1 MRILHTSDWHL
12 GKRLFKLDRLE
23 EQSLFLDWLITT
35 LKEQKIDFL
44 LIAGDIFDTPTPP
57 HQALQLFYDFLGRVS
72 AETQTE
78 TLVIAGNH
86 DSGLLLE
93 APAKLLSPHRV
104 KVWGKLSENPADHW
118 MTIKKGAEEL
128 EVCALPFFR
137 SYEILRDGNTDAI
150 ASLKNYLLKKKTI
163 PQLLMLHHLAGMS
176 EAGGSEQVVTLS
188 GVDSIPTDI
197 LATFDY
203 VALGHIHK
211 PQRIGEKIYYSG
223 SPIPMRFSESY
234 AKSVMLLDLK
244 EGKLGFEK
252 FPIPV
257 FRPIITVKADE
268 TNYKEKI
275 LAIPEWKGL
284 TTQVEI
290 QLSLTAPRVGL
301 IDEIKD
307 LLTKRGAEL
316 LSYQPLY
323 IQNEKVERKNEKL
336 FELSPLELFEE
347 FYATKYP
354 ESPEIPLELKSD
366 FAELLDKVK
375 HASS

>member
-1 MRILHTSDWHL
+1 
-12 GKRLFKLDRLE
+12 
-23 EQSLFLDWLITT
+23 
-35 LKEQKIDFL
+35 
-44 LIAGDIFDTPTPP
+44 
-57 HQALQLFYDFLGRVS
+57 
-72 AETQTE
+72 
-78 TLVIAGNH
+78 
-86 DSGLLLE
+86 
-93 APAKLLSPHRV
+93 V

-118 MTIKKGAEEL
+118 MTIKKGADEL

-197 LATFDY
+197 LSTFDY

-244 EGKLGFEK
+244 EGKLSFEK

-268 TNYKEKI
+268 VNYKEKI
-275 LAIPEWKGL
+275 LAIPEWMGL

-290 QLSLTAPRVGL
+290 QLSLSAPKVGL
-301 IDEIKD
+301 IDEIKE

-323 IQNEKVERKNEKL
+323 IQNEKIERKNEKL

-354 ESPEIPLELKSD
+354 ESPEIPPELKSD

-375 HASS
+375 HASP